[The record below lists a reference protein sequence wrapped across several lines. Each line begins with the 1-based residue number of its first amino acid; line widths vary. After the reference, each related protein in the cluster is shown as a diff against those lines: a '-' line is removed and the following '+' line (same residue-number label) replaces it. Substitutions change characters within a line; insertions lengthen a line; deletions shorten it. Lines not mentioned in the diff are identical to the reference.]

1 MIARIWRGWVRPDD
15 AAAYIDYIE
24 RTGLADY
31 RRTPGNRGAWL
42 LQRRDG
48 NRTEILTLSFWD
60 SYEAIAAFA
69 GADITRARFYP
80 EDDRY
85 LVAREW
91 TVTHHD
97 IAAGAA
103 TDPPRS

>member
-1 MIARIWRGWVRPDD
+1 MIARMWRGWVSTVD
-15 AAAYIDYIE
+15 AAAYTEYIE

-31 RRTPGNRGAWL
+31 RRTPGNHGAWL

-48 NRTEILTLSFWD
+48 NRTEIITLSFWD
-60 SYEAIAAFA
+60 SYDAIREFA

-85 LVAREW
+85 LIEREW
-91 TVTHHD
+91 TVTHHE
-97 IAAGAA
+97 IAAGSASSE
-103 TDPPRS
+103 R

>member
-1 MIARIWRGWVRPDD
+1 MIARIWRGWVHPEH
-15 AAAYIDYIE
+15 AAAYIDYVE

-48 NRTEILTLSFWD
+48 ERIEVVTLSFWD
-60 SYEAIAAFA
+60 SYDAIQRFA

-91 TVTHHD
+91 TVTHHEVS
-97 IAAGAA
+97 AGSL
-103 TDPPRS
+103 PSGVS

>member
-15 AAAYIDYIE
+15 AEAYADYTHRHGIAE
-24 RTGLADY
+24 Y
-31 RRTPGNRGAWL
+31 RRTPGNQGAWL

-48 NRTEILTLSFWD
+48 ERVEIITLSFWD
-60 SYEAIAAFA
+60 SYEAIAGFA
-69 GADITRARFYP
+69 GADITRAKFYP
-80 EDDRY
+80 EDDRF

-97 IAAGAA
+97 VSAG
-103 TDPPRS
+103 

>member
-1 MIARIWRGWVRPDD
+1 MIARIWRGWVKPED
-15 AAAYIDYIE
+15 AAAYADYTE
-24 RTGLADY
+24 RHGLVDY

-48 NRTEILTLSFWD
+48 ERTEIIMLSFWD
-60 SYEAIAAFA
+60 SYDAIKAFA

-80 EDDRY
+80 EDDRF

-91 TVTHHD
+91 TVTHHEVV
-97 IAAGAA
+97 AGSV
-103 TDPPRS
+103 PGSH